1 MVKRM
6 NSYHLRYLLPKIP
19 HMHSCIKSRWVAEKM
34 LWVTAYQEGKNIT
47 SIAQSAKVKRDTIY
61 KWLRRYE
68 TEGITGLMPKR
79 PGTPTGFH
87 PSRIDPEVIDEIV
100 NRYRDFREDPRQIAA
115 KLRQVGI
122 NICHMTVYR
131 HLVKKGMIVPQKK
144 RRRKEAKLHVCDYPG
159 EELQLDVM
167 HVDPL
172 PGTEDKLGKSRQGFH
187 YQYTIIDDCT
197 RIQYAD
203 LFSQLSQDNTC
214 LFLEEQLDKALFGF
228 NRIRMDNGVEFQTKV
243 RKFLEA
249 RKISY
254 IYNRPSRPDQ
264 NGKVERAHRTDTQ
277 EFYLRN
283 EADSFAARK
292 TGLNQFLLYYNN
304 HRPHWGLDME
314 GKTPL
319 KKLQSF
325 KEYQTVHL
333 IV

>member
-1 MVKRM
+1 
-6 NSYHLRYLLPKIP
+6 
-19 HMHSCIKSRWVAEKM
+19 MHSCIKSRWVAEKM

-61 KWLRRYE
+61 KWLKRYE

-79 PGTPTGFH
+79 PGAPTGFH
-87 PSRIDPEVIDEIV
+87 PSRINSKTIDKV
-100 NRYRDFREDPRQIAA
+100 VDYYRSYHDGPRQIAA
-115 KLRQVGI
+115 KLKQEGI
-122 NICHMTVYR
+122 SICHMTAYR
-131 HLVKKGMIVPQKK
+131 HLVAKGWVKPQKK
-144 RRRKEAKLHVCDYPG
+144 RKRKEAKLHVCDYPG

-172 PGTEDKLGKSRQGFH
+172 PGTEDPRGKSRQGFH
-187 YQYTIIDDCT
+187 YQYTLVDDCT

-203 LFSQLSQDNTC
+203 LFSQLSQNNTC
-214 LFLEEQLDKALFGF
+214 LFLEELLDKALFSF
-228 NRIRMDNGVEFQTKV
+228 NRIRMDNGVEFQTRVK
-243 RKFLEA
+243 KFLEA

-277 EFYLRN
+277 EFYLRS
-283 EADSFAARK
+283 EADNFASRLA
-292 TGLNQFLLYYNN
+292 GLKQFLLYYNN
-304 HRPHWGLDME
+304 HRPHWGLGMQ

-319 KKLQSF
+319 EKLQSF